1 MRKDANKQCK
11 QNKRHKLANQE
22 SDNESLGGGLR

>member
-22 SDNESLGGGLR
+22 SDKSLGGGLR